1 MICVGVSGKKKTG
14 KSTLCRALIER
25 IAAAGFSVGY
35 IKRTSEELEG
45 DEATD
50 TGRARSLGVAT
61 LLWGPNGVR
70 YEEAISGETTP
81 QRLAAQHFPTSDI
94 VLMEGGKDIA
104 LPKIW
109 TLAEGEEPA
118 PHAGA
123 FAFWSMRGA
132 RDGVYGPDGAD
143 ELASKIIDMYER
155 ADDRT
160 LLTVDG
166 GIVPMKSFVAEF
178 VEGGVRGMVSSLKKA
193 EAAGEAEVRVYI
205 KSKKINK

>member
-1 MICVGVSGKKKTG
+1 MICVGVSGRKKTG

-25 IAAAGFSVGY
+25 VAAAGLSVGY

-50 TGRARSLGVAT
+50 TGRARALGVAT

-70 YEEAISGETTP
+70 YEEAVAETTP
-81 QRLAAQHFPTSDI
+81 QRLAAQHFPTADI

-109 TLAEGEEPA
+109 TLADGEEPE

-123 FAFWSMRGA
+123 FAFWSMHGA
-132 RDGVYGPDGAD
+132 REGVYGPDGAD
-143 ELASKIIDMYER
+143 ELARKIVDMYDR

-166 GIVPMKSFVAEF
+166 CIVPMKSFVAEF

-193 EAAGEAEVRVYI
+193 EAAGEAEVCVHI
-205 KSKKINK
+205 KSKKNK